1 MQLNTGMKVNRITDE
16 VWEIP
21 TSEKSG
27 MLVPARI
34 YGTPGILQSMDQ
46 GVFDQVINVAC
57 LPGIQR
63 YALCMPDGLGGTD
76 SPSAGLPRSMCVKAS
91 SRREALGMMSI
102 AACG

>member
-1 MQLNTGMKVNRITDE
+1 MQLNTGMNVNRIADE

-46 GVFDQVINVAC
+46 GVFDQVTNVAC
-57 LPGIQR
+57 LP
-63 YALCMPDGLGGTD
+63 AFNAKPPCMPDGLGGTD
-76 SPSAGLPRSMCVKAS
+76 SRWRCGRVRCVKNHLAGG
-91 SRREALGMMSI
+91 AGTMSI